1 MSTMLRQDL
10 PLDIRL
16 MNFTSR
22 ALVWLFVLGAL
33 AAGGNWLLQRPWWSI
48 RSVRVEGALQ
58 HVSATSLRSQAL
70 PRVQGN
76 WFTVSLGAV
85 QQAFEQVPW
94 VRKAVVQRVWP
105 LSLLVRLQEQQ
116 PVALWLDA
124 SGSAVSLVN
133 AQGESFEANLGEV
146 QDLGLPRFFG
156 PPASQQQVTAMYRDL
171 QQRFAPLRWRIASL
185 GLGAQGD
192 WQVQVAQGPS
202 IDLGNDDDPQA
213 FADRLQRFVRL
224 EPGVAA
230 HYGRAVVS
238 ADLRYANGFAVKLA
252 KDDSGAGVAAHGA
265 RGASRGT
272 GSKSKSRGAR

>member
-1 MSTMLRQDL
+1 MNGMLRQDL

-33 AAGGNWLLQRPWWSI
+33 ASAGNWLLQRPWWSI
-48 RSVRVEGALQ
+48 RSVRVEGSLQ

-116 PVALWLDA
+116 PLALWLDA
-124 SGSAVSLVN
+124 SGNAVGLVN
-133 AQGESFEANLGEV
+133 TRGESFEANLGEV

-171 QQRFAPLRWRIASL
+171 QQRFAPLHWRIASL

-192 WQVQVAQGPS
+192 WQVQIAQGPS
-202 IDLGNDDDPQA
+202 IDLGNDDDAQA
-213 FADRLQRFVRL
+213 FAERLQRFVRL

-238 ADLRYANGFAVKLA
+238 ADLRYASGFAVKLA

-265 RGASRGT
+265 RGASRGR
-272 GSKSKSRGAR
+272 GSKNKSRGAR

>member
-1 MSTMLRQDL
+1 MNGTLRQDL

-33 AAGGNWLLQRPWWSI
+33 ASAGNWLLQRPWWSI
-48 RSVRVEGALQ
+48 RSVRVQGTLQ

-116 PVALWLDA
+116 PLALWLD
-124 SGSAVSLVN
+124 STGNAVGLVN
-133 AQGESFEANLGEV
+133 TQGESFEANLGEV

-171 QQRFAPLRWRIASL
+171 QQRFAPLHWRIARL

-192 WQVQVAQGPS
+192 WQVQIAQGPS
-202 IDLGNDDDPQA
+202 IDLGNDDDAQA
-213 FADRLQRFVRL
+213 FAERLQRFVRL

-238 ADLRYANGFAVKLA
+238 ADLRYASGFAVKLA
-252 KDDSGAGVAAHGA
+252 KADDGAGMAAHGA
-265 RGASRGT
+265 RGASRGR
-272 GSKSKSRGAR
+272 GNKSKTRGAR

>member
-1 MSTMLRQDL
+1 MNGVLRQDL

-22 ALVWLFVLGAL
+22 ALVWLFLLGAL
-33 AAGGNWLLQRPWWSI
+33 AAAGNWLLHRPWWAI
-48 RSVRVEGALQ
+48 RSVRVQGVLQ
-58 HVSATSLRSQAL
+58 HVSATALRSEAL

-105 LSLLVRLQEQQ
+105 LSLLVQLQEQK
-116 PVALWLDA
+116 PLALWLDA
-124 SGSAVSLVN
+124 SGTPVSLVN
-133 AQGESFEANLGEV
+133 SRGESFEANLGEV
-146 QDLGLPRFFG
+146 QDLGLPHFFG
-156 PPASQQQVTAMYRDL
+156 PPASQMQVAAMYRDL
-171 QQRFAPLRWRIASL
+171 QQRLAPLHWRIAGL

-192 WQVQVAQGPS
+192 WQVQVAGGPS
-202 IDLGNDDDPQA
+202 IDLGNDDDAQA
-213 FADRLQRFVRL
+213 FAERLQRFVRL

-230 HYGRAVVS
+230 HYGRAIAS

-252 KDDSGAGVAAHGA
+252 DENGDAASTARGA
-265 RGASRGT
+265 RGKG
-272 GSKSKSRGAR
+272 GKGGMSKSRGAR

>member
-1 MSTMLRQDL
+1 MNGTLRQDL

-33 AAGGNWLLQRPWWSI
+33 ASAGNWLLQRPWWSI
-48 RSVRVEGALQ
+48 RSVRVEGSLQ

-116 PVALWLDA
+116 PLALWLDS
-124 SGSAVSLVN
+124 SGNAVGLVN
-133 AQGESFEANLGEV
+133 TRGESFEANLGEV

-171 QQRFAPLRWRIASL
+171 QQRFAPLRWRIARL

-192 WQVQVAQGPS
+192 WQVQIAQGPS
-202 IDLGNDDDPQA
+202 IDLGNDDDAQA
-213 FADRLQRFVRL
+213 FAERLQRFVRL

-238 ADLRYANGFAVKLA
+238 ADLRYASGFAVKLA
-252 KDDSGAGVAAHGA
+252 KDDGGAGAAAHGA
-265 RGASRGT
+265 RGASRGR
-272 GSKSKSRGAR
+272 GNKSKSRGAR